1 MRYFTLLSLLL
12 GYLTS
17 FGQLTVTTTTTN
29 ISCFGGNDGFA
40 TATPTGGTPPY
51 TFSWNTVPVQTTD
64 SVYGLAAGTYIVTVN
79 DGVSIPV
86 SDTVI
91 INQPPLLSASFINVN
106 NTTCFGIGSCDG
118 SATVIATG
126 GTLPYSY
133 TWLPSGNFSTTLV
146 GLCPGIYTVVVTDS
160 NGCMIAPQISIT
172 QPTPLSVSFNTT
184 DDTCGL
190 CTGSANVNVFGGSPP
205 YAYSWSTGNT
215 VQWLTG
221 LCAGFYS
228 ISVIDGNGCVVD
240 DSTITTT
247 TINLAPG
254 TACGYG
260 TINGTVYYDVN
271 TNCNQD
277 TLENGIGNITI
288 VANPGPY
295 YAMTNST
302 GDYSLVAPFGNYTI
316 TQVLPQYYNEICP
329 VSGSYPITIDSLN
342 NTVANID
349 FADTIVPI
357 QEVSILLS
365 SGTPR
370 PGFNFSYYLNYS
382 SLSYVPM
389 NGMVSLVTDNL
400 LTFNNASITP
410 DVISGDTLF
419 WNYSNLQMFE
429 NRAITATFYVPADVN
444 LLGDTLRA
452 CAQITPLIGDVNVT
466 DNTTCYERV
475 IVGSYDPND
484 KQVFPQ
490 GDILQTDT
498 ELTYTIRFQ
507 NSGTDTAF
515 NVVVIDTLSA
525 NLDVTSLRKVMA
537 SHPFEY
543 SVSGQGVL
551 TFTFNNILLPDSNVN
566 EPASHGLI
574 EFTIDQKSSNPIG
587 TEIENTAEIYFDFN
601 PPIVTNT
608 VLNTVVL
615 PTNIEEIKFSN
626 TISVYPNPTEGRIKI
641 SFNTTYENEVSFALF
656 DITGRKVNELTQN
669 KKMTGTQVLDWNIG
683 NLNSGIYF
691 LSVKIGDK
699 NYINK
704 IVVR

>member
-1 MRYFTLLSLLL
+1 MRYFTLLALLL

-17 FGQLTVTTTTTN
+17 FGQLTVNVITTN
-29 ISCFGGNDGFA
+29 ASCGGFCDGTA
-40 TATPTGGTPPY
+40 TAIPSGGTPPY
-51 TFSWNTVPVQTTD
+51 MYSWNTVPVQITPT
-64 SVYGLAAGTYIVTVN
+64 
-79 DGVSIPV
+79 
-86 SDTVI
+86 
-91 INQPPLLSASFINVN
+91 
-106 NTTCFGIGSCDG
+106 
-118 SATVIATG
+118 
-126 GTLPYSY
+126 
-133 TWLPSGNFSTTLV
+133 PSN
-146 GLCPGIYTVVVTDS
+146 LCPGIYTVTVTDS
-160 NGCMIAPQISIT
+160 LGASTTDTFAISNLPGIT
-172 QPTPLSVSFNTT
+172 ANVITS

-190 CTGSANVNVFGGSPP
+190 CAGSANVNVFGGSPP
-205 YAYSWSTGNT
+205 YTFSWSNGNTAPWGIGLCTGNYFIT
-215 VQWLTG
+215 VM
-221 LCAGFYS
+221 
-228 ISVIDGNGCVVD
+228 DGNGCSFVD
-240 DSTITTT
+240 SFAIY
-247 TINLAPG
+247 LAPG

-452 CAQITPLIGDVNVT
+452 CAQITPLIGDVNVA
-466 DNTTCYERV
+466 DNTTCHERI

-484 KQVFPQ
+484 KQVSPE
-490 GDILQTDT
+490 GDILLSDN
-498 ELTYTIRFQ
+498 ELKYTIRFQ
-507 NSGTDTAF
+507 NTGSDTAF
-515 NVVVIDTLSA
+515 TVVVVDTLSA
-525 NLDVTSLRKVMA
+525 NLDVTSIRNIIA

-543 SVSGQGVL
+543 GISEQGIL
-551 TFTFNNILLPDSNVN
+551 TFTFANILLPDSNVN

-574 EFTIDQKSSNPIG
+574 EFTINQHPSNTIG

-601 PPIVTNT
+601 PAIVTNT
-608 VLNTVVL
+608 VVNTIVL
-615 PTNIEEIKFSN
+615 PTNIEENKHPN
-626 TISVYPNPTEGRIKI
+626 TVSVYPNPTNGSLRV
-641 SFNTTYENEVSFALF
+641 SFNITDENEVSIALF
-656 DITGRKVNELTQN
+656 DITGRKVNEFIQN
-669 KKMTGTQVLDWNIG
+669 KSMNGNQVLDL
-683 NLNSGIYF
+683 NLSDVKSGIYF
-691 LSVKIGDK
+691 LTIKTGNKS
-699 NYINK
+699 YTNK
-704 IVVR
+704 IVIRKD